1 MQLVALRKSRAVCR
15 STNSEIKE
23 GNSTVKDTLAFSK
36 AGLQPTGK
44 SSFPDLSAR
53 VTCYLY
59 NRRCSELEAPILD
72 INEESALRKSRIAVV
87 SLKTSS
93 SPRMHSQRTLLR
105 HGEIALEYSSSTADV
120 LPKKLPHL
128 PEEQIR
134 QAKMIPTA
142 CGDNVQKKQA
152 EKNAACTIIP
162 AEEVRAEELEK
173 LPHLLGEQIR
183 NCNIPKE
190 QSLAVQYPQFIT
202 CK

>member
-1 MQLVALRKSRAVCR
+1 MRNLLCGNYGQLCQKAPKAHTL
-15 STNSEIKE
+15 ST
-23 GNSTVKDTLAFSK
+23 F
-36 AGLQPTGK
+36 
-44 SSFPDLSAR
+44 
-53 VTCYLY
+53 
-59 NRRCSELEAPILD
+59 
-72 INEESALRKSRIAVV
+72 
-87 SLKTSS
+87 S
-93 SPRMHSQRTLLR
+93 SPRMHSQRTLSSHTVFLIPWDTPANSPSRAKVFHIIKVESKR

-162 AEEVRAEELEK
+162 AEGVRAEELEK
-173 LPHLLGEQIR
+173 LPHLLGEQIG

-190 QSLAVQYPQFIT
+190 QSFAVQYHQIIT

>member
-1 MQLVALRKSRAVCR
+1 MRNLLCGNYGQLCQKARNFKGTPSQHFFI
-15 STNSEIKE
+15 SE
-23 GNSTVKDTLAFSK
+23 NAFPKNPLESHCIPHSLGYPCKQPIQSK
-36 AGLQPTGK
+36 
-44 SSFPDLSAR
+44 
-53 VTCYLY
+53 
-59 NRRCSELEAPILD
+59 
-72 INEESALRKSRIAVV
+72 
-87 SLKTSS
+87 
-93 SPRMHSQRTLLR
+93 R

-134 QAKMIPTA
+134 RAKMIPTA

-162 AEEVRAEELEK
+162 AEGVRAEELEK
-173 LPHLLGEQIR
+173 LPHLLGEQIG

-190 QSLAVQYPQFIT
+190 QSFAVQYHQIIT

>member
-1 MQLVALRKSRAVCR
+1 MAFQQTLSSHSVFL
-15 STNSEIKE
+15 IPW
-23 GNSTVKDTLAFSK
+23 DTLANNPSRAKVFHIIKVESK
-36 AGLQPTGK
+36 
-44 SSFPDLSAR
+44 
-53 VTCYLY
+53 
-59 NRRCSELEAPILD
+59 
-72 INEESALRKSRIAVV
+72 
-87 SLKTSS
+87 
-93 SPRMHSQRTLLR
+93 R

-120 LPKKLPHL
+120 LPKTLPHL

-142 CGDNVQKKQA
+142 CGDNEQKKQA

-162 AEEVRAEELEK
+162 AEGVRAEELEK

-190 QSLAVQYPQFIT
+190 QSLAVQYHQIIT

>member
-1 MQLVALRKSRAVCR
+1 MRNLLCGNYGQLCQ
-15 STNSEIKE
+15 
-23 GNSTVKDTLAFSK
+23 K
-36 AGLQPTGK
+36 APK
-44 SSFPDLSAR
+44 AHPLS
-53 VTCYLY
+53 
-59 NRRCSELEAPILD
+59 
-72 INEESALRKSRIAVV
+72 
-87 SLKTSS
+87 TSS
-93 SPRMHSQRTLLR
+93 SPRMHSQRTLSR

-134 QAKMIPTA
+134 RAKMIPTA

-162 AEEVRAEELEK
+162 AEGVRAEELEK
-173 LPHLLGEQIR
+173 LPHLLGEQIG

-190 QSLAVQYPQFIT
+190 QSFAVQYHQIIT